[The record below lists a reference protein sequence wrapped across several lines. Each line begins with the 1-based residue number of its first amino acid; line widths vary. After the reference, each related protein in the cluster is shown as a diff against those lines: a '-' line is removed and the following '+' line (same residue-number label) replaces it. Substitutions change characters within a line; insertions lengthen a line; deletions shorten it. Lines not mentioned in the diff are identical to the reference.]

1 MSFSWNELASLKN
14 KLAKRSDDA
23 DAQLIDHT
31 SELLELLRGE
41 VARLNAQVRW
51 LEGKPL
57 PLQALDRGRRTT
69 RDRTHCLHQRW
80 GRQR

>member
-1 MSFSWNELASLKN
+1 MSFSSTKHLDSALNELATLEN

-41 VARLNAQVRW
+41 VARLKAQVRW
-51 LEGKPL
+51 LEG
-57 PLQALDRGRRTT
+57 
-69 RDRTHCLHQRW
+69 
-80 GRQR
+80 

>member
-1 MSFSWNELASLKN
+1 MSFSSTKHLDSALNELATLKN

-41 VARLNAQVRW
+41 VA
-51 LEGKPL
+51 
-57 PLQALDRGRRTT
+57 
-69 RDRTHCLHQRW
+69 
-80 GRQR
+80 